1 MVLSTLVV
9 PLPEELALLGAGYLA
24 HQGAVS
30 LPGAYI
36 ASLAAILLGD
46 TTTFLVGRTFLPR
59 FLRTRWGKRM
69 VKPGLR
75 RWAESLVQRH
85 GFRAVLLGRFL
96 VALRGPVYLA
106 IGAARFPTWRFVALN
121 TGVALI
127 EVAIIVG
134 IGYAYG
140 ASHELVKDLR
150 WLEIGIAVVL
160 TLALVVVPIFVAR
173 YIERRQSAA

>member
-1 MVLSTLVV
+1 MITLSWIGLHKNRRAMADGTVNR
-9 PLPEELALLGAGYLA
+9 PSIG
-24 HQGAVS
+24 QM
-30 LPGAYI
+30 
-36 ASLAAILLGD
+36 D
-46 TTTFLVGRTFLPR
+46 FLSMR
-59 FLRTRWGKRM
+59 FLQ
-69 VKPGLR
+69 
-75 RWAESLVQRH
+75 LV
-85 GFRAVLLGRFL
+85 
-96 VALRGPVYLA
+96 
-106 IGAARFPTWRFVALN
+106 
-121 TGVALI
+121 I

>member
-1 MVLSTLVV
+1 
-9 PLPEELALLGAGYLA
+9 
-24 HQGAVS
+24 
-30 LPGAYI
+30 
-36 ASLAAILLGD
+36 
-46 TTTFLVGRTFLPR
+46 
-59 FLRTRWGKRM
+59 M

-75 RWAESLVQRH
+75 RWAEILVQRH

-121 TGVALI
+121 TAVAVI

-150 WLEIGIAVVL
+150 WLEIGIGVVL
-160 TLALVVVPIFVAR
+160 SLALIVFPVLLKR
-173 YIERRQSAA
+173 RIEREHAA